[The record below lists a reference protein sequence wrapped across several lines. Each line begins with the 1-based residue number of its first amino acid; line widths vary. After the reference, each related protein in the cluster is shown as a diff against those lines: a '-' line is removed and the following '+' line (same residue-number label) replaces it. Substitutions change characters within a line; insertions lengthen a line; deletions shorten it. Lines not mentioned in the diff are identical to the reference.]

1 MKKRQKIRRTIV
13 FLLFLLFPVYINF
26 LSPVL
31 IIGGA
36 YEGIINGSFIVFGI
50 LFFVTL
56 FGGRLW
62 CGWVCPAGGLQESC
76 EPFVRKT
83 RTKNWGLLI
92 KYIYWV
98 SWLGLIAMFFIKA
111 GGVKSINFFYMS
123 GSGISILDDIIVI
136 VYLSVILLIFIL
148 NVTLGQRSFCK
159 YVCWMSPFMEIGNN
173 LRFTFKLPGLRLKAD
188 SDACISCGKCNKTC
202 PMSIDVQTNVSKG
215 MITDINCHMCYQCAD
230 VCPNGC
236 IHN

>member
-36 YEGIINGSFIVFGI
+36 YAGIINGSFIVFLL
-50 LFFVTL
+50 LFVSTL
-56 FGGRLW
+56 FSGRLW
-62 CGWVCPAGGLQESC
+62 CGWICPAGGLQESC
-76 EPFVRKT
+76 EPFVRKVP
-83 RTKNWGLLI
+83 TKKWGKVL
-92 KYIYWV
+92 KYIYWF
-98 SWLGLIAMFFIKA
+98 SWLSLIAIFFIKA
-111 GGVKSINFFYMS
+111 GGVKRVNFFYMS
-123 GSGISILDDIIVI
+123 ESGISILDDIIVI

-148 NVTLGQRSFCK
+148 NITLGQRSFCK
-159 YVCWMSPFMEIGNN
+159 YVCWMSPFMEIGNK
-173 LRFTFKLPGLRLKAD
+173 LRFKLKIPGLKLQTNPD
-188 SDACISCGKCNKTC
+188 SCITCGRCNKIC

-230 VCPNGC
+230 ICPKDC